1 MKSNIFKKFFSVL
14 ASFSLALVFSMH
26 FTSAAGNMINI
37 GPYTFQ
43 AGEER
48 LVGNPCSTIN
58 GKTNCASIC
67 DIDGTS
73 GTATYYMSAGNVDT
87 VFTMYLKE
95 NGKLIA
101 EQQFTGEGSLEFDAR
116 KYKSVTFGLKNDM
129 DTPSSFFGL
138 LTADGFTCGAYSAA
152 SRVIAPFAAVL
163 SALLFL
169 F

>member
-1 MKSNIFKKFFSVL
+1 MKSNTFKKFFSVL
-14 ASFSLALVFSMH
+14 ATFSLALVFSMH
-26 FTSAAGNMINI
+26 LTSATNMKDI

-48 LVGNPCSTIN
+48 LVGNTCLTIN
-58 GKTNCASIC
+58 GKPNCAHIC
-67 DIDGTS
+67 DVN
-73 GTATYYMSAGNVDT
+73 GTATYYMRAGNVDT

-116 KYKSVTFGLKNDM
+116 EYKSVTFGLKNDM
-129 DTPSSFFGL
+129 DTPSSFLGS
-138 LTADGFTCGAYSAA
+138 LTAKGFHCNVYSAA

-163 SALLFL
+163 SALLLL